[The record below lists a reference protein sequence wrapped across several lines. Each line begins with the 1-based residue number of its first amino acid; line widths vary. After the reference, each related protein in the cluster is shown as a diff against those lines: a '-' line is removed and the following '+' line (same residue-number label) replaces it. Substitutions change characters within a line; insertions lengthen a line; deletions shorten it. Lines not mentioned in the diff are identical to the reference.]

1 MAILSSLFS
10 LYIYIYILFKMENS
24 EFEKAKAFAFN
35 NIIEYAANS
44 VVSKT
49 IIKKP
54 TGTVTLFSFDKG
66 EALSEHTAPFDAL
79 VQIIDGSAEVIID
92 GKSHLVEIANSIILP
107 ANVPHALKAV
117 SRFKMLLT
125 MIRSN

>member
-1 MAILSSLFS
+1 
-10 LYIYIYILFKMENS
+10 MENS
-24 EFEKAKAFAFN
+24 EFEKAKVFAFN

-49 IIKKP
+49 IIKKS

-79 VQIIDGSAEVIID
+79 VQVIDGSAEIIID
-92 GKSHLVEIANSIILP
+92 GNPHQVESGSSIILP
-107 ANVPHALKAV
+107 ANIPHALKAN

-125 MIRSN
+125 MIRSV